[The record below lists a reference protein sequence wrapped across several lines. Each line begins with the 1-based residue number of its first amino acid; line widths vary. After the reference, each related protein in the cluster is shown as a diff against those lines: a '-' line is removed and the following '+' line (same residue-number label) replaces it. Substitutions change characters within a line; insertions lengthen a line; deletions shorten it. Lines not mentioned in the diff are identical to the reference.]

1 MKNVGT
7 ALYTDVNPENILLDE
22 SFAPKVAGFGQAK
35 LFGWDNSHVLTTVR
49 GTRGYLAPE
58 WISGVPITAKADVFS
73 YGMML
78 FELISGRRNADH
90 GEDGKSYF
98 FPTLAASKLHEG
110 DVLSLL
116 DPRLNGD
123 ANADELTRACKVAC
137 WCIQDDETAR
147 PTTGQI
153 VQILEGYQ
161 DVNMPPVPR
170 ALRVLGESPDAIN
183 FFSDIS

>member
-1 MKNVGT
+1 M
-7 ALYTDVNPENILLDE
+7 
-22 SFAPKVAGFGQAK
+22 
-35 LFGWDNSHVLTTVR
+35 R

-78 FELISGRRNADH
+78 FEIVSGRRNADH
-90 GEDGKSYF
+90 EDTF

-110 DVLSLL
+110 DVQTLL
-116 DPRLNGD
+116 DPRLKGD
-123 ANADELTRACKVAC
+123 ANLDEVMKACKVAC
-137 WCIQDDETAR
+137 WCIQDDESTR

-153 VQILEGYQ
+153 VQILEGLL

-170 ALRVLGESPDAIN
+170 SLTILGESPNVIN
-183 FFSDIS
+183 FFSDLSSSQTSQTQSSTTSSQTHTATSGSSQP